1 MAVNVNSLE
10 GNEIADDYVRTAS
23 QTEGGKWAQTWAVFK
38 GSFWK
43 LVLINVIMLICCAPA
58 LGILIYR
65 NFYISTVIAP
75 NYPFNGNTG
84 IGYPAYPGTDGLAES
99 LFLKADLVFYAILIG
114 AGLIAAIGLSGGA
127 YAIKKLL
134 NTQGGF
140 SFKGF
145 FHGIKVG
152 YFKTALP
159 LTLFLVFF
167 FACVIIGDWKDLVIA
182 QGGSK
187 GGPITAYV
195 FIIIATVLVGI
206 YCAWL
211 FAVGL
216 SYRLKFSKLI
226 KNSFALL
233 AASPLQTVFIAGFA
247 LIPVWVFMLSTFL
260 ISTANTLFFILASVL
275 LLLLVL
281 FGVSFILLV
290 WMSFTQWVFDLY
302 VTPKIQTVEDRKKE
316 IESEEDEGKRIA
328 RELLAAGRSEL
339 LVKPILPVAEGI
351 AVAPLGQTFTR
362 ADIER
367 VASSRQ
373 KLENDVADYENK
385 HKNDPVYAEYSKLF
399 ADREKALQPQGKK
412 GKKKKVSS
420 ANLLK

>member
-152 YFKTALP
+152 YFKTVLP

-167 FACVIIGDWKDLVIA
+167 FACVIIG
-182 QGGSK
+182 
-187 GGPITAYV
+187 
-195 FIIIATVLVGI
+195 
-206 YCAWL
+206 AW
-211 FAVGL
+211 
-216 SYRLKFSKLI
+216 
-226 KNSFALL
+226 
-233 AASPLQTVFIAGFA
+233 
-247 LIPVWVFMLSTFL
+247 
-260 ISTANTLFFILASVL
+260 
-275 LLLLVL
+275 
-281 FGVSFILLV
+281 
-290 WMSFTQWVFDLY
+290 
-302 VTPKIQTVEDRKKE
+302 
-316 IESEEDEGKRIA
+316 
-328 RELLAAGRSEL
+328 
-339 LVKPILPVAEGI
+339 
-351 AVAPLGQTFTR
+351 
-362 ADIER
+362 
-367 VASSRQ
+367 
-373 KLENDVADYENK
+373 
-385 HKNDPVYAEYSKLF
+385 
-399 ADREKALQPQGKK
+399 
-412 GKKKKVSS
+412 
-420 ANLLK
+420 